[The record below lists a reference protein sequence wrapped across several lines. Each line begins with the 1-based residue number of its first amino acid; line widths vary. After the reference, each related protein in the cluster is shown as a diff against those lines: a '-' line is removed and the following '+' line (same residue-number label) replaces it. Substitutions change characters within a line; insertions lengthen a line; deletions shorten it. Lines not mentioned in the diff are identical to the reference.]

1 MQLSQHFSLRE
12 FIVSDAAEA
21 IGDDNLPTPAHLENL
36 RRTAAGF
43 EAVRSILGD
52 RVIVITSGYRNP
64 RVNRAVK
71 GTPTSAHPLGF
82 AGDFRVAELTP
93 LMCARRLEAAMREGR
108 LQFDQLI
115 LETSRAIVHLSFDPR
130 NRCQVKTQAAG
141 AGTLIVKGLPDN

>member
-1 MQLSQHFSLRE
+1 MQLSQHFSLKE
-12 FIVSDAAEA
+12 FTVSDTAEA
-21 IGDDNLPTPAHLENL
+21 LGDANMPTPQHLENL
-36 RRTAAGF
+36 KRTAAGF
-43 EAVRSILGD
+43 EQARAILGN

-64 RVNRAVK
+64 RVNKAVK

-93 LMCARRLEAAMREGR
+93 LMCARRLAEAMRDGQ
-108 LQFDQLI
+108 LKFDQLI

>member
-1 MQLSQHFSLRE
+1 MQLSPNFTLAE
-12 FIVSDAAEA
+12 FIVSETADAL
-21 IGDDNLPTPAHLENL
+21 GDDNMPTPRHLENL
-36 RRTAAGF
+36 RHTAAGF
-43 EAVRSILGD
+43 EVARRILGD

-64 RVNRAVK
+64 RVNKAVK

-93 LMCARRLEAAMREGR
+93 VACARRLEAAMHAGQIR
-108 LQFDQLI
+108 FDQLI

-141 AGTLIVKGLPDN
+141 AGTLIVNGLPNS